1 MLRPSKIAPGNK
13 LKMGQS
19 IQQALAHHRLGQLA
33 DAARLYQA
41 VLDVEPEH
49 VEALR
54 LLGMLRSQQGD
65 GAQAIALISRA
76 LLRNPRSAKAHSNL
90 GNVHASMNR
99 HVEAIESFDQALALK
114 PDDTIALN
122 NRGNA
127 LYRLRRYSE
136 ALAGY
141 DHSLRVTPRQPG
153 AWNNRGNTLVALNR
167 LEAAIE
173 SYSKA
178 IAMEPAFA
186 DAYCNRGAAFMRLRR
201 NDEALFDFDKAISIK
216 PHYPDALA
224 HRGGMLQKM
233 NRHADAM
240 ASYDKVLAIDAD
252 YPFVL
257 GATLQA
263 RKHIGAWADY
273 RVLQK
278 KIIDGLR
285 RHKLVAEPFGFLT
298 VSGNPADQLLC
309 ASLFAL
315 NKHPPVSP
323 AQWQGRRYQHARI
336 RLAYLSA
343 DFHDHATA
351 YLMAELLE
359 LHDRSAF
366 EIIAVSFGPD
376 RADALRRRVVAAV
389 DRFVDVRA
397 FTDEA
402 AAQWLA
408 DNEVDI
414 AVDIKGY
421 TTDSRPGILAHRAAP
436 VQVNF
441 LGFPGTFGAPY
452 IDYLIADAV
461 VIPPHQQAHYA
472 EKVVYLPDC
481 YQPNDSKRKSAAR
494 TPARATAGL
503 PEDAFVFCCF
513 NNNFKISPDVFD
525 VWMRLL
531 LRVDGSVLWL
541 LRANAAV
548 ERNLRGEAAA
558 RGVDPARL
566 IFAPRASNAE
576 HLARHRLA
584 DLFLDTL
591 LYNAH
596 TTASDA
602 LWMGLPVV
610 TCAGQSF
617 ASRVAASLLS
627 AIGMPE
633 LITHTLDDY
642 EALALKL
649 ATTPALLRDIRLKL
663 AENRLTTPLFDT
675 RRFRRHIESAYRT
688 MHTIHQA
695 GESPRVF
702 SVAREA

>member
-1 MLRPSKIAPGNK
+1 L
-13 LKMGQS
+13 Q
-19 IQQALAHHRLGQLA
+19 H
-33 DAARLYQA
+33 
-41 VLDVEPEH
+41 
-49 VEALR
+49 
-54 LLGMLRSQQGD
+54 
-65 GAQAIALISRA
+65 
-76 LLRNPRSAKAHSNL
+76 NPRSVKAHSNL
-90 GNVHASMNR
+90 GNIYAAMNQHA
-99 HVEAIESFDQALALK
+99 EAVASFDRALALK

-136 ALAGY
+136 ALASY
-141 DHSLRVTPRQPG
+141 DHSLRVMPRQPG
-153 AWNNRGNTLVALNR
+153 AWNNRGNTLVALNQVD
-167 LEAAIE
+167 AAIK
-173 SYSKA
+173 SYDKA
-178 IAMEPAFA
+178 IAADPAFA
-186 DAYCNRGAAFMRLRR
+186 DAYCNRGAAFARLRR
-201 NDEALFDFDKAISIK
+201 NAEALANFDKAISIK
-216 PHYPDALA
+216 PRYADALA
-224 HRGGMLQKM
+224 QRGGVLQKM
-233 NRHADAM
+233 NRHTDAI
-240 ASYDKVLAIDAD
+240 ASYDQLLTIDAD

-257 GATLQA
+257 GAALQS
-263 RKHIGAWADY
+263 RKHIGAWGDY
-273 RVLQK
+273 PVLRA
-278 KIIDGLR
+278 KIIDGIR
-285 RHKLVAEPFGFLT
+285 RRKLVAEPFNFLT
-298 VSGNPADQLLC
+298 VSGDPADQLIC
-309 ASLFAL
+309 ASMFARE
-315 NKHPPVSP
+315 KHPPVSP
-323 AQWQGRRYQHARI
+323 AKWRGRRYQHTKI

-366 EIIAVSFGPD
+366 EIVAISFGPD
-376 RADALRRRVVAAV
+376 RADLLRKRVVAAV

-402 AAQWLA
+402 AAQWIT

-452 IDYLIADAV
+452 IDYLIADEV

-472 EKVVYLPDC
+472 ERVVYLPDS
-481 YQPNDSKRKSAAR
+481 YQPNDSKRKSAAP

-503 PEDAFVFCCF
+503 PEGAFVFCCF
-513 NNNFKISPDVFD
+513 NNNFKISPDIFD

-531 LRVDGSVLWL
+531 LRVEGSVLWL

-548 ERNLRGEAAA
+548 EQNLRNEAAA

-566 IFAPRASNAE
+566 IFAPRTAHAD
-576 HLARHRLA
+576 HMARHRLA

-591 LYNAH
+591 LCNAH

-610 TCAGQSF
+610 TRAGQSF

-633 LITHTLDDY
+633 LITHTLEDY
-642 EALALKL
+642 EALAFKL
-649 ATTPALLRDIRLKL
+649 ATTPALLRDVRQKL

-675 RRFRRHIESAYRT
+675 QRFRRHIESAYRT
-688 MHTIHQA
+688 MHKIHQA
-695 GESPRVF
+695 GESPRAF
-702 SVAREA
+702 SVAREM